1 VQSERHNS
9 HRLWFWAI
17 FTSFLLQGIQYSTW
31 ISRTP
36 EIQQALHLDTVAMG
50 GFTLAM
56 AMGSLVGM
64 LLGGQIIHRIGA
76 RNTMLLSY
84 ALSSTMLGLFGV
96 VVATGVV
103 GPATLVFVLL
113 GVMSGSGGLAV
124 NVEGAN
130 VDRASTR
137 SLLPS
142 LHGAFSVGTL
152 AGGAAGTFAIILS
165 ITLQQQFIAL
175 GAVLFAANLVVW
187 RLLPRD
193 DVLTTQNI
201 AVVQAAP
208 PSRAERA
215 LVWREP
221 RTVQVALI
229 VFGFNLAEGAA
240 STWLPISMVDVGLS
254 EAAAAGTYT
263 VFAAAMA
270 VTRLSGG
277 FVVDKLG
284 RSRSLLV
291 FAAICA
297 TGIMIVMATPLIAM
311 PFLGAALWGVGNSLG
326 FPLCV
331 SAISDDPRLSSSR
344 VSVLALSSN
353 AAGLAGPPLIGGLG
367 QLCGLLVAFVIP
379 VGGLVGGMTVNS
391 ATRETTPLNAHR

>member
-1 VQSERHNS
+1 
-9 HRLWFWAI
+9 LWFWAI

-31 ISRTP
+31 VSRTP

-56 AMGSLVGM
+56 AVGSLLGM
-64 LLGGQIIHRIGA
+64 LVGGQIIHRIGA

-84 ALSSTMLGLFGV
+84 ALSSTMLALLGV
-96 VVATGVV
+96 AVAGGAV
-103 GPATLVFVLL
+103 GPATVVIVLL
-113 GVMSGSGGLAV
+113 GFMSGSGGLAV

-130 VDRASTR
+130 VDRASSR

-142 LHGAFSVGTL
+142 LHGAFSMGTL
-152 AGGAAGTFAIILS
+152 AGGAVGTIAIILS
-165 ITLQQQFIAL
+165 VTVQQQFMAL
-175 GAVLFAANLVVW
+175 GAVLFAVNLVVW
-187 RLLPRD
+187 PLLPRH
-193 DVLTTQNI
+193 DVLSTQNI
-201 AVVQAAP
+201 TVIQSVP

-284 RSRSLLV
+284 RSRSLV
-291 FAAICA
+291 IFAGICA
-297 TGIMIVMATPLIAM
+297 TGIMIVMATPLIAA

-331 SAISDDPRLSSSR
+331 SAISDDARLSSSR

-353 AAGLAGPPLIGGLG
+353 AAGLAGPPIIGGLG
-367 QLCGLLVAFVIP
+367 QLVGLLAAFCVP
-379 VGGLVGGMTVNS
+379 VGGLVGGMTMNR
-391 ATRETTPLNAHR
+391 ATRESSPINARR